1 MAEILSIVSIVAFSL
16 AGVDILILFILWFK
30 FDMLKIMGDLSGRNE
45 KRSIARMHRD
55 RPVQPALG
63 EAFYQEFRGQPL
75 HPPESGSNKAGQA
88 KSYGAAKLFA
98 GVERSAVREPSA
110 AERSVQEKPPLEE
123 NTDLGETTLLGTT
136 EILEETSLL
145 EENTV
150 LPEAFTLVENILMV
164 HTEERI

>member
-16 AGVDILILFILWFK
+16 AGVDILVLIILWFK

-63 EAFYQEFRGQPL
+63 EAFYQELREQPL
-75 HPPESGSNKAGQA
+75 LPPESGNNKAGQA
-88 KSYGAAKLFA
+88 QSYVAGKSSA
-98 GVERSAVREPSA
+98 GVERPVVREPST
-110 AERSVQEKPPLEE
+110 AERTVTEKLPLEE
-123 NTDLGETTLLGTT
+123 NTYLEETTILGTT